1 MLAPL
6 DNQVIFKIA
15 FTDKDVFTG
24 FVKDIIGIEIEVD
37 KIETEKRFDP
47 KIGNIDFSY
56 DIFAES
62 KDQRV
67 IVEIQKAELDY
78 HFDRFLHY
86 HYMAVAELQRK
97 AKDYKI
103 DQTVYT
109 IVLLTAP
116 YTIQTKTGLPIKNEV
131 LISNSDPRDLED
143 KIIPIYGHK
152 LIFLNPNH
160 RTKETPKNYSD
171 WLDLIYES
179 IHNSKT
185 YHVNLENDAIKKA
198 VELIEFEN
206 LNPIQIRKMKEEAG
220 RLATLALYED
230 RLEKTEEKLEKTEKE
245 LIEERQEKQR
255 VEQEKQRVEQEKQR
269 VEQEKQRVE
278 QEKQRVEQEL
288 SKERDRIF
296 GIARKLKESGIPV
309 SEIMSLTGLSRDAIE
324 KI

>member
-15 FTDKDVFTG
+15 FTNPDVFTG
-24 FVKDIIGIEIEVD
+24 FVKDILGIEMEVG

-67 IVEIQKAELDY
+67 IVELQKAELDY

-97 AKDYKI
+97 AKEYKI

-109 IVLLTAP
+109 IVFLTAP

-143 KIIPIYGHK
+143 KIVPIYGHK
-152 LIFLNPNH
+152 LLFLNPNH
-160 RTKETPKNYSD
+160 KTNQTPKNYRD

-179 IHNSKT
+179 IYNRES
-185 YHVNLENDAIKKA
+185 YHVNLENTAIKKA
-198 VELIEFEN
+198 IELIEFEN
-206 LNPIQIRKMKEEAG
+206 LNPVQIREMKEEAG
-220 RLATLALYED
+220 RRATLAIYED
-230 RLEKTEEKLEKTEKE
+230 KLEKAE
-245 LIEERQEKQR
+245 LELQKAELELQKAEQDKQKAELDKQK
-255 VEQEKQRVEQEKQR
+255 VEMDLIQAQQRA
-269 VEQEKQRVE
+269 
-278 QEKQRVEQEL
+278 
-288 SKERDRIF
+288 
-296 GIARKLKESGIPV
+296 IALVKKLKERGLEL
-309 SEIMSLTGLSRDAIE
+309 SEIMEITGFSRDEIE
-324 KI
+324 GI